1 MCTAIC
7 LGKYGVIG
15 RNLDYEIKF
24 GEQLVMTPRNFPL
37 LYKLLPPESHHAAF
51 IGMAKLVDGYP
62 LYFDAINEH
71 GVGCIAL
78 SFPESTRYSDPV
90 AGRLNLASHEVI
102 QYIMARA
109 ESISDAR
116 LILDRINVTQ
126 HPFRDD
132 LPASPLHW
140 FISNGKSSLV
150 LECTEGGVQVYD
162 NSVGVLTNEPPL
174 PYHMTNL
181 RNYLNLTHSEAVARW
196 GGEEMK
202 PYSRGMGAIGLP
214 GDSSSA
220 SRFVRAAFNASTAEA
235 PDGADGMTVAR
246 HVLGS
251 VEQIYGAVKVQNG
264 LEYTQYTSVADTRSL
279 TYSVRTY
286 TEEHTTVALRDLPL
300 DERLPVCLTKK

>member
-7 LGKYGVIG
+7 LGEYGVIG

-78 SFPESTRYSDPV
+78 SFPESARYSEPRM
-90 AGRLNLASHEVI
+90 GRLNLASHEVI

-109 ESISDAR
+109 ESIGDAR
-116 LILDRINVTQ
+116 LILDRINVTN
-126 HPFRDD
+126 HAFSEDIPT
-132 LPASPLHW
+132 SPLHW
-140 FISNGKSSLV
+140 FISDGESSLV
-150 LECTEGGVQVYD
+150 LECTESGVQVYD
-162 NSVGVLTNEPPL
+162 NSVGVLANEPPF

-181 RNYLNLTHSEAVARW
+181 RNYLNLTHGVATARW
-196 GGEEMK
+196 GEGLT

-220 SRFVRAAFNASTAEA
+220 SRFVRAAFNTSSAKA
-235 PDGADGMTVAR
+235 PDGTDGMTVAR

-251 VEQIYGAVKVQNG
+251 VEQIYGTVEVG
-264 LEYTQYTSVADTRSL
+264 GRLEYTQYTSVADMRSL